1 MKYFKTK
8 ILINILSIFPKNT
21 EQNQN
26 VTTYIFSGE
35 YFDFDSSGQYH
46 SKSIMAD
53 QLCGEWY
60 LKCCGVNEEV
70 PDHTNCIS

>member
-1 MKYFKTK
+1 MKTF
-8 ILINILSIFPKNT
+8 LFL
-21 EQNQN
+21 
-26 VTTYIFSGE
+26 GE
-35 YFDFDSSGQYH
+35 YYDFDSSGQPH

-70 PDHTNCIS
+70 IITFK